1 MRILVNISKDEYGH
15 SLESGKKNQW
25 ENEMVGLKCNIN
37 QQVRNQKFLKVWLAN
52 YIENCHKKQQH
63 KTDTKMLC

>member
-37 QQVRNQKFLKVWLAN
+37 
-52 YIENCHKKQQH
+52 
-63 KTDTKMLC
+63 